1 MQGFNRCRM
10 AFPALVAALI
20 ACSPSMSLAQ
30 TWPNKII
37 TMIVPF
43 PAGGPTDALARRLAN
58 DMGERLGQ
66 KIVVDNRAGAGGNI
80 GAALVAQAKP
90 DGYTILF
97 TTPGPGANNKLLYKS
112 MPFDPEK
119 DFTSIA
125 VIAESP
131 LVILASPQTSIN
143 TMPELIAYAKAHP
156 GELNSGNPGNGTL
169 GHIATALFSYQAG
182 IKLTP
187 VPYRGSAPLTT
198 DLLGGQVQLGFDF
211 IPTYIQHIEA
221 GKLRALAVTTAKRSD
236 LLPNVPSVKE
246 SGVANFE
253 AVAWYALEGPK
264 NLPGD
269 IVRKLNAAVNEFLNT
284 DSAKEAL
291 KTLGMSGVGGN
302 PEALT
307 DLISRELAKWGPIIK
322 EADIRME

>member
-1 MQGFNRCRM
+1 M
-10 AFPALVAALI
+10 ALTAALVALVAWL
-20 ACSPSMSLAQ
+20 PSRSLAQ
-30 TWPNKII
+30 GWPSKVI

-43 PAGGPTDALARRLAN
+43 PAGGSTDALARRLAN
-58 DMGERLGQ
+58 DMGEKLGQ

-119 DFTSIA
+119 DFTPIA

-131 LVILASPQTSIN
+131 LVIVANAQTSIN
-143 TMPELIAYAKAHP
+143 TMPELIAYSKAHP
-156 GELNSGNPGNGTL
+156 GELNAGNPGNGTL
-169 GHIATALFSYQAG
+169 GHIATALLSHQTG
-182 IKLTP
+182 IKLTA
-187 VPYRGSAPLTT
+187 VPYRGTAPLIT

-211 IPTYIQHIEA
+211 MPAYIPHIEA
-221 GKLRALAVTTAKRSD
+221 GKVRALAVTTSKRSD
-236 LLPNVPSVKE
+236 LLPDVPTVKE
-246 SGVANFE
+246 SGVAGFE

-264 NLPGD
+264 NLPAD
-269 IVRKLNAAVNEFLNT
+269 IVGKLNAAANEFLNAEA
-284 DSAKEAL
+284 AKAAL
-291 KTLGMSGVGGN
+291 KTLGMSGVGGT
-302 PEALT
+302 PAALT
-307 DLISRELAKWGPIIK
+307 DLISRELAKWAPIIK